1 MKDKPSPQDK
11 ETPEVSGLK
20 TAGPEGEI
28 TAGWY
33 PNIRLLSETLHSS
46 PTRFSI
52 HDLDAAKLLCSLKCM
67 IFLCLFRLYH
77 LSLDRTPVLKI
88 GRLAA

>member
-28 TAGWY
+28 TAEERNFRGT
-33 PNIRLLSETLHSS
+33 ITLEVSFSS
-46 PTRFSI
+46 HAF
-52 HDLDAAKLLCSLKCM
+52 
-67 IFLCLFRLYH
+67 F
-77 LSLDRTPVLKI
+77 TPVNGELI
-88 GRLAA
+88 ILFPNTGSS